1 MFRPQIQK
9 TRVLLILAIISVAL
23 VYMVSNSK
31 TYINNFN
38 IDKKYLAV
46 DTMIESINLLKED
59 KSYFSDEDIYKT
71 GLIGNENSDITTIQ
85 NTDSLILKSKIATS
99 NPNFSAFIID
109 LFEEINLESGDSVA
123 ISMTGSFPGANIAV
137 LSACKALNLYP
148 VIISSLGSS
157 AWGANTVNNSWL
169 EIEKKLNDNNI
180 INYSSIGC
188 SIGGENDIGDN
199 LSDKG
204 IELIEEVIAKHD
216 VDFINESSLEEN
228 ILKKVKL
235 YKKLDNYSAFINI
248 GGNASSLGPGKG
260 KSFIKGGIINPML
273 KNDYSEIYFNDDNL
287 ELFFK
292 DFEKSISYKFLD
304 NDIPLINIK
313 NINSLLY
320 DYGLD
325 YLLDPDKNI
334 VKEGDL
340 YYDIEKF
347 NVKTIWF
354 SFIISILMSLSV
366 GIYSHFEIRKKM
378 KEDELDSII

>member
-9 TRVLLILAIISVAL
+9 TRVLLILALFSIAL
-23 VYMVSNSK
+23 VYIVSTSK

-46 DTMIESINLLKED
+46 DTMIESINIIKND
-59 KSYFSDEDIYKT
+59 KHFSNEDIYKT
-71 GLIGNENSDITTIQ
+71 GLIGDKTSDITTIQ
-85 NTDSLILKSKIATS
+85 FTDSLILKSKIATS

-109 LFEEINLESGDSVA
+109 LFEEINLKSEDSIA

-137 LSACKALNLYP
+137 LSACKALNLNP

-157 AWGANTVNNSWL
+157 AWGANTIDNSWL
-169 EIEKKLNDNNI
+169 EIENKLNDNKI
-180 INYSSIGC
+180 INYHSIGC
-188 SIGGENDIGDN
+188 SIGGENDTGDN
-199 LSDKG
+199 LSDEG

-216 VDFINESSLEEN
+216 VDFINESSLEDN
-228 ILKKVKL
+228 ILKKMKL
-235 YKKLDNYSAFINI
+235 YKKIDNYSAFINI

-260 KSFIKGGIINPML
+260 KNFIKGGIINPIL
-273 KNDYSEIYFNDDNL
+273 KNDYSEIYFNDKNL

-292 DFEKSISYKFLD
+292 DFKKSISYQFLD
-304 NDIPLINIK
+304 NDIPVINIK

-325 YLLDPDKNI
+325 YLLDPEQNI
-334 VKEGDL
+334 IKEGKL

-366 GIYSHFEIRKKM
+366 GVYSHFEIRKKM
-378 KEDELDSII
+378 KEDELDSIV

>member
-59 KSYFSDEDIYKT
+59 KSYFPDEDIYKT

-260 KSFIKGGIINPML
+260 KNFIKGGIINPML